1 MITLQ
6 TSGRFG
12 NNVQQFIN
20 AIAIGERKNIPIV
33 KYSFP
38 QFSNNTVRIQ
48 YDPKRDINYSKLS
61 DTFYTISEPIE
72 YKERQRIATKYLL
85 PILKYYK
92 QETRFEDYY
101 TSALF
106 VHIRSGDLFK
116 NEVVHPDYTQP
127 PLAYYTKIF
136 AMEQDRKILVFYE
149 DDANPVVNALK
160 KLYPSAEFYSVPL
173 VVLITIFMN
182 AQYIVNNVGTL
193 IQSIVCFNT
202 NVKKIYSTVEIIP
215 DKTIIIDLPNYIT
228 TWKNTEEQRS
238 MMLIYTL
245 TDI

>member
-6 TSGRFG
+6 PYGRFG

-20 AIAIGERKNIPIV
+20 AIAIAEHKNIPIV
-33 KYSFP
+33 KYRFP
-38 QFSNNTVRIQ
+38 NFSNNTLRIQ
-48 YDPKRDINYSKLS
+48 YDTKRDLNYSKLS
-61 DTFYTISEPIE
+61 DTFYNIPDPLEF
-72 YKERQRIATKYLL
+72 KEKQRIARKYLL

-92 QETRFEDYY
+92 LPTRFEDYY

-116 NEVVHPDYTQP
+116 NKVVHPDYTQP

-136 AMEQDRKILVFYE
+136 SMEQDRKILVFYE

-182 AQYIVNNVGTL
+182 AQHIVNNVGTL

-202 NVKKIYSTVEIIP
+202 NVKKIYSTSKIIP
-215 DKTIIIDLPNYIT
+215 NKTILIDLPNYIRI
-228 TWKNTEEQRS
+228 WKNTEEQRS
-238 MMLIYTL
+238 MMLTYTL